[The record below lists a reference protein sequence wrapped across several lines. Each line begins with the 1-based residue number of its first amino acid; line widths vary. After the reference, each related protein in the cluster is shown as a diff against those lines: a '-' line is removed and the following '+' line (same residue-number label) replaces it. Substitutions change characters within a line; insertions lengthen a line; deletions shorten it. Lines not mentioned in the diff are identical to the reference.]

1 MAAQLLALIRD
12 LAPSPPQGCPD
23 VEQAQADDV
32 LDSMLDDDGMDAS
45 GL

>member
-1 MAAQLLALIRD
+1 MAAQLLVLIRD
-12 LAPSPPQGCPD
+12 LAPSPKGDAD
-23 VEQAQADDV
+23 VEHAQADDV